1 MDFIYSGSSKQ
12 TMEAAFASYGI
23 FLKQKDCTEST
34 YQVAFNEERGSKAPF
49 GEDLILANRNL
60 LEAGLLKEHFYSQSE
75 QNKLKIAFRRA
86 ILVYMLRTSYFGFSD
101 TLKIIFR
108 LTGSQDTPDYGM
120 FFTEPHMS
128 TLPAL
133 SFNAKNKL
141 AYGYSRL
148 VKEHLSTQERQ
159 NIINEIKD
167 TFDFIDISNTAN
179 EPIIDSF
186 DRFSEDL
193 MNMSNYFDIYEA

>member
-1 MDFIYSGSSKQ
+1 
-12 TMEAAFASYGI
+12 MEAAFASYGI
-23 FLKQKDCTEST
+23 FVMQKNCTTST
-34 YQVAFNEERGSKAPF
+34 YQVAFNEERGSKAPY
-49 GEDLILANRNL
+49 GEDLIMANRNL

-86 ILVYMLRTSYFGFSD
+86 IVVYMLKTSYFGFSD
-101 TLKIIFR
+101 TLNIIFR
-108 LTGSQDTPDYGM
+108 LTGSPDTPDYGM
-120 FFTEPHMS
+120 FFIDPHMA
-128 TLPAL
+128 TLAAL

-148 VKEHLSTQERQ
+148 VKEHLSAQDRQ
-159 NIINEIKD
+159 SIINEIQN
-167 TFDFIDISNTAN
+167 TFDHIDISTTAN